1 MPSNAGSR
9 RSMPD
14 RHTKRVDV
22 VGACRAFVSVSE
34 RGSFTLGAAA
44 ARVPQSVASRRV
56 AALEKHLGEA
66 LFDRSSRSVTLTA
79 FGRDMLPSARRLV
92 RLAEEMEHDAERAKR
107 SPFRL
112 AVPQTC
118 GTLELAALDVEARRR
133 GIYLDFHPAGPTERA
148 ELVRSLE
155 VRAALMAVPPS
166 EAIWSVPLGVAG
178 VTDPRTPSV
187 HLESLRTGRAQ
198 SSSSVRRV
206 WIQPEDDVPHVRDRL
221 TRLGDAVALRPA
233 QVSVAGTLTGAVA
246 EVLGSADFLLCSPA
260 QAEELALHWRPVGE
274 IELVRGFD
282 VAAGIGTDL
291 ERIRTSL
298 REPIARCLGVPEF
311 A

>member
-1 MPSNAGSR
+1 M
-9 RSMPD
+9 
-14 RHTKRVDV
+14 DV

-66 LFDRSSRSVTLTA
+66 LFDRSSRSVNLTP

-92 RLAEEMEHDAERAKR
+92 RLAEAMEQDAERAKR

-118 GTLELAALDVEARRR
+118 GTRELAGLDVEARSQ
-133 GIYLDFHPAGPTERA
+133 GIYLDFHPATPTERA
-148 ELVRSLE
+148 ELVRSME
-155 VRAALMAVPPS
+155 VRAALTAVPAS
-166 EAIWSVPLGVAG
+166 EAIWSVPLGLACVVAPG
-178 VTDPRTPSV
+178 TSSV
-187 HLESLRTGRAQ
+187 YLESLRSGRARPA
-198 SSSSVRRV
+198 SPAHRV

-233 QVSVAGTLTGAVA
+233 QVSLAGTLTGAVA
-246 EVLGSADFLLCSPA
+246 EVLSSADFLLCSPH
-260 QAEELALHWRPVGE
+260 QARELTLHWRPIGE
-274 IELVRGFD
+274 LELVRGFD
-282 VAAGIGTDL
+282 VAAGLGTDL
-291 ERIRTSL
+291 ERIRTTL

-311 A
+311 E